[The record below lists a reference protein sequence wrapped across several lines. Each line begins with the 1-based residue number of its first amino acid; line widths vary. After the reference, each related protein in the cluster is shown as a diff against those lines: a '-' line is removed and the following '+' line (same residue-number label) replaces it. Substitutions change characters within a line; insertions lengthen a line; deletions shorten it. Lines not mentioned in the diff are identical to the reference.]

1 VRIALALALAATF
14 AVPTAAMAG
23 KSAAAAAKPT
33 EMKLDPL
40 MVRQIVRGAAQQR
53 LVSIRSNA
61 RFFTKI
67 TQAQDWKGEHVVHH
81 DANVT
86 AFLDMSDPQHPR
98 YDKENI
104 DEDESIEHIPLNKRA
119 HILVIPNQQREHIAS
134 SVTGVITL
142 DDINATKQVLES
154 AHQVA
159 KNLGIRNP
167 RIYLN
172 TSDRLTVGYLHVHIV
187 GERSSTSYPN
197 LKQP

>member
-1 VRIALALALAATF
+1 MRIALAFALAATF
-14 AVPTAAMAG
+14 AIPSAAMAG
-23 KSAAAAAKPT
+23 KGAAAVTKPT
-33 EMKLDPL
+33 ELHLDPL
-40 MVRQIVRGAAQQR
+40 VVRQLVKGAAQQR
-53 LVSIRSNA
+53 LLALRSNA

-67 TQAQDWKGEHVVHH
+67 TQAKDWKGEHVVHH
-81 DANVT
+81 DAHVT

-98 YDKENI
+98 FDKDNI
-104 DEDESIEHIPLNKRA
+104 DEDESIQHIPLNKRA

-134 SVTGVITL
+134 SVTGTITL

-159 KNLGIRNP
+159 KNLGIKNP

-172 TSDRLTVGYLHVHIV
+172 TSDRLTVGYLHVHVV
-187 GERSSTSYPN
+187 GERSAGLYPN